1 MDGLISYQRQGLKIL
16 ETVGD
21 IVSHMLLKS
30 LELDGFKSFV
40 DGTHIDF
47 TSGFTAIV
55 GPNGCGKSNVS
66 DAIRWVIGEQSS
78 KSLRGTNSTDLIFN
92 GSSTRKPVN
101 RAEISLTLSR
111 VPQGIRIANVPNVS
125 DEVKVTRCYHRSG
138 ESEFYIN
145 QVPCRLKDITD
156 FLLDVGI
163 SPKVLSVIEQ
173 GHIQDIIASK
183 PENRRILIEEAAGIL
198 KFKYRKNEALRKLD
212 ASTQNLER
220 ISDVVQELGR
230 QAESLKRQAAKAE
243 RYKKYQ
249 GEIKELS
256 LKLFARKIL
265 QYTVNLKA
273 IDEELTA
280 QTENKTGKNT
290 RASFLDNQII
300 QLNLEVEEALNLLNE
315 KRERVYQ
322 LASKISKNEHAVE
335 LKNSQID
342 QAKTDIRSATDD
354 IARLQGEITDQS
366 HQAKNQRTQL
376 GALSN
381 EINTVENEQVKE
393 SQILDEERSKLSNF
407 ENQVKEAERQVLELL
422 HKTAQKKSDLASLE
436 TREQSL
442 ESRDKKL
449 NIEYEETKS
458 LKEEGLVSLNQS
470 NVNLKEKS
478 DQLKKLQTNREA
490 LYQKSE
496 QRRQQ
501 FSYETDR
508 LDKLKEEYL
517 SQSTLLKSLKELR
530 STFEGFQDGVR
541 SLMNYSENGGRLNG
555 LHKILAD
562 VLKTPAEYETAITTA
577 LGEKLQSVIVNSY
590 DDSVEAIT
598 YLKESSSGRG
608 SFIPLN
614 MKATNA
620 PPLYLNGNPGILGK
634 ALNFVE
640 CEEKYRE
647 VIELLLNNV
656 VLVTDLATAV
666 QVFQKPEFQGTV
678 VTQNGEMIDS
688 QGMVFGGSTQ
698 KDSSNLLSQN
708 REMEELSTKTNQ
720 LGKELESA
728 LKNLEEDKR
737 VLTEVEQQLEGAGQA
752 IHEAELALNNSR
764 NEKEQH
770 LKDIERLKSK
780 LFLIEQEQNSGNHE
794 LAELK
799 VIKESLIEEIEILNA
814 EKTHQDR
821 TLNSLREELGSF
833 RDRLEETSNQI
844 GSIKIRIASLKGK
857 RENTLTEINRLD
869 LQQENHRHEI
879 QKHENNTVESQGK
892 IDETQQAIKIIEKEI
907 IVNAREKDV
916 LEEEIIRDEETLR
929 EKEES
934 TKAMEQE
941 SKELSRKIQ
950 ELTEKI
956 SKIELKQSEIKIQLA
971 HIEERTFED
980 FNVTLPELG
989 KRPPEEFDAQEVDQA
1004 IRELK
1009 QKCGRMGEVNL
1020 AALSDFQTTN
1030 ERYLFLKT
1038 QQEDLADS
1046 IHLLHQ
1052 TIERINRT
1060 TKERFL
1066 DTFKK
1071 VNENFKTIFAHLF
1084 RGGKA
1089 KLSLTDESNPL
1100 ESGVEISANPLGKQ
1114 MQNLTLLS
1122 GGEKA
1127 MTAIAL
1133 VFSVFKVRP
1142 SPFCLLDE
1150 VDAPLDEANVIRFQE
1165 MLKQMSE
1172 NTQFILITHNQK
1184 TMSFADVLYGITM
1197 EERGVSK
1204 AVSVNLN

>member
-1 MDGLISYQRQGLKIL
+1 
-16 ETVGD
+16 
-21 IVSHMLLKS
+21 MLLKS

-78 KSLRGTNSTDLIFN
+78 KSLRGTKSADLIFN

-198 KFKYRKNEALRKLD
+198 KFKHRKSEALRKLD
-212 ASTQNLER
+212 TSTQNLER
-220 ISDVVQELGR
+220 ITDIVQELGR

-249 GEIKELS
+249 GEIKEFS
-256 LKLFARKIL
+256 LKLFSKKIR
-265 QYTVNLKA
+265 QYTVDLKA
-273 IDEELTA
+273 IEKEFATQA
-280 QTENKTGKNT
+280 ENKTEKNT
-290 RASFLDNQII
+290 RASFLDNQIT
-300 QLNLEVEEALNLLNE
+300 QLNLEIEEALHLLSE

-322 LASKISKNEHAVE
+322 LGNKISKNEHTIE
-335 LKNSQID
+335 LKKSYID
-342 QAKTDIRSATDD
+342 QAQKDIHSATDD
-354 IARLQGEITDQS
+354 IAQLQEEITS
-366 HQAKNQRTQL
+366 QANQAERLRIQL
-376 GALSN
+376 GILSD
-381 EINTVENEQVKE
+381 EVNTAENELIKE
-393 SQILDEERSKLSNF
+393 SQVLDEKRIKLGNF
-407 ENQVKEAERQVLELL
+407 ESEVKKGSGQVLELL
-422 HKTAQKKSDLASLE
+422 HAIAQTKSNLATLE
-436 TREQSL
+436 TREESL
-442 ESRDKKL
+442 KHQNKKL
-449 NIEYEETKS
+449 HTEYEETNR
-458 LKEEGLVSLNQS
+458 LTREVLILLNQS
-470 NVNLKEKS
+470 NVTFQE
-478 DQLKKLQTNREA
+478 
-490 LYQKSE
+490 KSE
-496 QRRQQ
+496 QLAELKENRTALYKKTEQQRQKL
-501 FSYETDR
+501 SSETDR
-508 LDKLKEEYL
+508 LNTLKEEYM
-517 SQSTLLKSLKELR
+517 SQFSLLTSLKELR
-530 STFEGFQDGVR
+530 NKFEGFQDGVR
-541 SLMNYSENGGRLNG
+541 SLMNNNENGGRLNG
-555 LHKILAD
+555 LHKVLAD
-562 VLKTPAEYETAITTA
+562 VLKAPAEYEMAITTA

-598 YLKESSSGRG
+598 YLKENSSGRG
-608 SFIPLN
+608 SFIPLD
-614 MKATNA
+614 MKANDT
-620 PPLYLNGNPGILGK
+620 PPVYLNGNPGILGK
-634 ALNFVE
+634 AFNFVE
-640 CEEKYRE
+640 CEEKYQGI
-647 VIELLLNNV
+647 IEMLLRNV

-666 QVFQKPEFQGTV
+666 QVFQKPEFHGTV
-678 VTQNGEMIDS
+678 VTRNGEMIDAL
-688 QGMVFGGSTQ
+688 GMVFGGTTQ
-698 KDSSNLLSQN
+698 KNSSSLLSQN
-708 REMEELSTKTNQ
+708 REMEELAAQTGQ
-720 LGKELESA
+720 LNENVESA
-728 LKNLEEDKR
+728 LKVLEDNKS
-737 VLTEVEQQLEGAGQA
+737 VLTKMEQQLEKAGQV
-752 IHEAELALNNSR
+752 IHEVELVLNNSH
-764 NEKEQH
+764 NKQEQH
-770 LKDIERLKSK
+770 QKEIKQLEQKQFSLKE
-780 LFLIEQEQNSGNHE
+780 EQSTGHKE
-794 LAELK
+794 LAELSSR
-799 VIKESLIEEIEILNA
+799 KESLIKEVESSNV
-814 EKTHQDR
+814 EKSRQEKA
-821 TLNSLREELGSF
+821 LNSLRQELDTFRTVIEEKS
-833 RDRLEETSNQI
+833 DEI
-844 GSIKIRIASLKGK
+844 GSIKVRIASLKGK

-879 QKHENNTVESQGK
+879 HKRESSTAESQKK
-892 IDETQQAIKIIEKEI
+892 IDETQNTIESIEKEI
-907 IVNAREKDV
+907 ILNAREKDG
-916 LEEEIIRDEETLR
+916 LEEKAIQEEENLR

-934 TKAMEQE
+934 NKQMEKE
-941 SKELSRKIQ
+941 SKELSKKIQ
-950 ELTEKI
+950 ELTETI
-956 SKIELKQSEIKIQLA
+956 SKVELKQSEIKIQLA

-980 FNVTLPELG
+980 FNVTLPELMD
-989 KRPPEEFDAQEVDQA
+989 RPLEDFDVQEVDQA
-1004 IRELK
+1004 VRELK
-1009 QKCGRMGEVNL
+1009 QKIGRMGEVNL
-1020 AALSDFQTTN
+1020 AALSDFQITN
-1030 ERYLFLKT
+1030 ERYQFLKT

-1060 TKERFL
+1060 TKQRFL
-1066 DTFKK
+1066 DTFEK
-1071 VNENFKTIFAHLF
+1071 VNENFKEIFAHLF

-1089 KLSLTDESNPL
+1089 KLSLTDESDPL
-1100 ESGVEISANPLGKQ
+1100 ESGIDVSANPLGKK
-1114 MQNLTLLS
+1114 MQNITLLS

-1150 VDAPLDEANVIRFQE
+1150 VDAPLDEANVVRFQE

-1172 NTQFILITHNQK
+1172 KTQFILITHNQK